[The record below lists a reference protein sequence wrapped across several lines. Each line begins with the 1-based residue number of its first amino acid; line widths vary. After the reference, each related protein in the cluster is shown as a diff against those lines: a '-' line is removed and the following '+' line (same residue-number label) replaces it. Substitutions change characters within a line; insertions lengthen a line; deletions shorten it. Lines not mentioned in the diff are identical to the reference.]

1 MTTCKPSRTGR
12 RHAVEAL
19 AALSVAAIVR
29 PASAQSPF
37 PSRPVKIIV
46 PYAAGGGPDL
56 TARRLAPE
64 LAKALG
70 VNVVVE
76 NKVGAA
82 GIIAAEVAALLP
94 PDGYNVLAGSAS
106 HLIAKLMQPTVK
118 YDPLTSFDAVTTTGT
133 AGTVLLVPAD
143 SPYRSVHELVSAI
156 KAKPNAFNYGSGGIG
171 TAAHLAGGAF
181 CKVLGLDAVHVPYR
195 GSVEIVPGLL
205 GGQVQFA
212 FPIAGTALAGVA
224 QGKVRALAVTTATR
238 MPQLPDLPTLKEA
251 FGSDL
256 LVQESW
262 GCFWV
267 PAGTPKEIIAR
278 LFDATHAA
286 HATPAVR
293 EHAQASGTPIWLS
306 KSPDELTA
314 FTRAEMGKWAR
325 IVKLIGITGA

>member
-1 MTTCKPSRTGR
+1 MKSIDSFQPR
-12 RHAVEAL
+12 RRRLLGA
-19 AALSVAAIVR
+19 AAIGTLGLHGA
-29 PASAQSPF
+29 ASAQGGYPN
-37 PSRPVKIIV
+37 RPVKLIV

-56 TARRLAPE
+56 TARKLAPE

-70 VNVVVE
+70 ANVVVE

-82 GIIAAEVAALLP
+82 GIIAAEVSALLP
-94 PDGYNVLAGSAS
+94 PDGYNILAGSAS
-106 HLIAKLMQPTVK
+106 HLIAKLIQPTVK

-133 AGTVLLVPAD
+133 AGTVLIVAAD
-143 SPYRSVHELVSAI
+143 SPYRSLQDLVAAI

-195 GSVEIVPGLL
+195 GSVEIVPGLI
-205 GGQVQFA
+205 GGQIQFA

-224 QGKVRALAVTTATR
+224 QGRVRALAVTTQAR
-238 MPQLPDLPTLKEA
+238 MPQLPELPTLKEA
-251 FGSDL
+251 YKSDL

-267 PAGTPKEIIAR
+267 PAGTPKDVIAKI
-278 LFDATHAA
+278 FEATHAA

-293 EHAQASGTPIWLS
+293 EHAQLSGTPIWLS
-306 KSPDELTA
+306 KSPEELTA
-314 FTRAEMGKWAR
+314 FTRAEVDKWSR
-325 IVKLIGITGA
+325 IVKLVGVTGV